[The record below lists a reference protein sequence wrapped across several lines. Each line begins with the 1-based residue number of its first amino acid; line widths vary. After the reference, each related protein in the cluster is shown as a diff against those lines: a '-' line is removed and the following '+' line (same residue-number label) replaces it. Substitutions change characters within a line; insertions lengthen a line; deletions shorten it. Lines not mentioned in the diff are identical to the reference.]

1 MVIQN
6 SPKYPSREAASD
18 IMGILKYHEPVFIL
32 NTPEKPCY
40 FLFILQ
46 MKSTQKD
53 SFVHDVLHSS
63 LFNGKSSSFPSVYF
77 IAVKTR
83 FLKAGLS
90 YFQ

>member
-1 MVIQN
+1 MFVTIYLVLGLFQTQI
-6 SPKYPSREAASD
+6 SD
-18 IMGILKYHEPVFIL
+18 
-32 NTPEKPCY
+32 
-40 FLFILQ
+40 
-46 MKSTQKD
+46 QKD

-90 YFQ
+90 YFQWQETVIKLNLLDS